1 MIIDAHLRVGAQRD
15 ATLEPDELIA
25 IMDRTGVDHALVAP
39 SESQIAFDNRAGNE
53 AIAKITERSQGRLL
67 GYAVASPWN
76 RKHALAELRFAHD
89 HGAVALAVDAA
100 LQGFDLLDG
109 LVEPLL
115 DFAGQVGWPVYVRT
129 GTPPTALPLPLA
141 TLALRYPEIPFIM
154 GRSGATDFWLDAIPA
169 LEYAPNLYADTAYGP
184 WDTILTAFAEHP
196 AVGTDRVIFSSDAP
210 YSSAVIELRRI
221 VEWDIDDER
230 RSRVL
235 GGNLARLLGP
245 HLSAARSF

>member
-39 SESQIAFDNRAGNE
+39 SEAQLAFDNRAGNE
-53 AIAKITERSQGRLL
+53 AVAKITAASRGRLL
-67 GYAVASPWN
+67 GYAGASPWN
-76 RKHALAELRFAHD
+76 RRHALSELRFAHD

-109 LVEPLL
+109 QVEPLL
-115 DFAGQVGWPVYVRT
+115 EFAGDVGWPVYVRT

-141 TLALRYPEIPFIM
+141 TLALRFPELAFIM

-184 WDTILTAFAEHP
+184 WDTILTSFAEHP
-196 AVGTDRVIFSSDAP
+196 AVGTDRVIFSSDSP
-210 YSSAVIELRRI
+210 YSSTVIELRRI
-221 VEWDIDDER
+221 LEWDLADDR
-230 RSRVL
+230 RAQVL

-245 HLSAARSF
+245 YLPA